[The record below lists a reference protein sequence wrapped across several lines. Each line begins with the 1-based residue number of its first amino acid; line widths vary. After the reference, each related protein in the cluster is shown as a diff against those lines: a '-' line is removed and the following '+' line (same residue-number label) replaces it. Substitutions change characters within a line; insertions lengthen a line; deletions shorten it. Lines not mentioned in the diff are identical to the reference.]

1 MISGGEMV
9 TRLDGKSALV
19 TGAGGGFGK
28 ACALLL
34 ARDGAAVTLMGRT
47 RATLEAA
54 RDMILGETQDAKV
67 AIFVGDSTDP
77 GQMEKAVDATIA
89 HGGAI
94 DIVLAIVGGGAYG
107 MVETME
113 YDAFMDDMRM
123 NVGAPFLAVR
133 YAAPKMANGGSF
145 VFVSSTAARMP
156 FIGLSSYCA
165 GKAALDQFM
174 RVAANELGKRQIR
187 LNCVRPGL
195 THTDGM
201 DALFHMEGYVDGFLP
216 LIPLGRAGAPMDVA
230 RAVRFLA
237 DPASSWITGQ
247 SFAVDGGN
255 ELRGA
260 PLPSSI

>member
-1 MISGGEMV
+1 MISGSEMV

-47 RATLEAA
+47 QATLEAS
-54 RDMILGETQDAKV
+54 RDLILGEAPEAKV
-67 AIFVGDSTDP
+67 AIFVGDSTDA
-77 GQMEKAVDATIA
+77 GQMEKAVEATVA
-89 HGGAI
+89 HGGGI
-94 DIVLAIVGGGAYG
+94 DIVLAIVGGGGYG
-107 MVETME
+107 MVDTLELDT
-113 YDAFMDDMRM
+113 FMNELKM
-123 NVGAPFLAVR
+123 NVGSALLAVR
-133 YAAPKMANGGSF
+133 YAVPKMANGGSF
-145 VFVSSTAARMP
+145 VFVSSTAAKMA
-156 FIGLSSYCA
+156 FVGLSSYCA

-201 DALFHMEGYVDGFLP
+201 DALFHMEGYVEGFLP
-216 LIPLGRAGAPMDVA
+216 LIPVGRAGVPMDVA

-260 PLPSSI
+260 PMPPT